1 MALGNNGGSS
11 SNSYR
16 SSSSAG
22 TASKSKSKSNSSIPR
37 IWFKVLYFLL
47 LAAGLYFA
55 YMNINPYVVAI
66 KMLAPQLQNS
76 DFLGLLSKIPIIN
89 GLANTIGQSIYWIIG
104 AIFWGCIQLIEVLPI
119 ILYQHGGFLKAVI
132 GGADAHN
139 SYQAKDSDDPTLKAL
154 KATYNLLPI
163 AFIKNLDRL
172 RVFTY
177 TVDAFICLAVYS
189 PVDTGK
195 LQDFFWVIA
204 TGQWNRINY
213 MNLGL
218 SFFTLFAIEA
228 ILYLILNVG
237 KLAFTAKKA
246 MR

>member
-1 MALGNNGGSS
+1 
-11 SNSYR
+11 
-16 SSSSAG
+16 
-22 TASKSKSKSNSSIPR
+22 
-37 IWFKVLYFLL
+37 
-47 LAAGLYFA
+47 
-55 YMNINPYVVAI
+55 MNINPYVVAI
-66 KMLAPQLQNS
+66 KMVAPQIQTA
-76 DFLGLLSKIPIIN
+76 DFMRLMSYIPIIN
-89 GLANTIGQSIYWIIG
+89 GIANAIGESIYWIIG
-104 AIFWGCIQLIEVLPI
+104 AIFWGIIQLIEILPI
-119 ILYQHGGFLKAVI
+119 ILYQHGGFLKEVLSGAESHQNYAV
-132 GGADAHN
+132 
-139 SYQAKDSDDPTLKAL
+139 KDGDDPTLKAL

-177 TVDAFICLAVYS
+177 TVDALVCLSVYS

-213 MNLGL
+213 MNLVL